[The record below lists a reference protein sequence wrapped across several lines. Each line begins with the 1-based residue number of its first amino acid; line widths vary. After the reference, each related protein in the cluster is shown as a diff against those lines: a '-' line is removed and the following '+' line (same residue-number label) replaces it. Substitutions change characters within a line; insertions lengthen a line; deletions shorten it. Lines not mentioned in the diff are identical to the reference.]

1 MSDISS
7 IKVPEVETPYTVK
20 DPNAVHLSGSNV
32 AAADFMLNLQNNA
45 GGAIKWPSGDMTDLK
60 RGWTAA
66 DGFTG
71 AGIGADIP
79 SIAAMIDAK
88 MSTASPVDVVAD
100 GNMHAVTSNA
110 VYDEVNSIKERLV
123 KTIPANTYASYGAA
137 LTALKAIYD
146 QLTATE
152 KRNAYIVTTGL
163 NIFRNYSGDGRF
175 VDVSFAVA
183 TSRVWLYCIYL
194 PSNNLYHIS
203 ITGTAGVVVTDKT
216 SNAQTGSIDL
226 YTRSR

>member
-88 MSTASPVDVVAD
+88 IKGMVTAIEFTSTTSLNGRGWFVLPKAAQDAD
-100 GNMHAVTSNA
+100 FCWIH
-110 VYDEVNSIKERLV
+110 
-123 KTIPANTYASYGAA
+123 
-137 LTALKAIYD
+137 LTAPTPDLDNYTFKSVPGDTWFGMA
-146 QLTATE
+146 
-152 KRNAYIVTTGL
+152 RNWDGSPLAANSPIAGIV
-163 NIFRNYSGDGRF
+163 
-175 VDVSFAVA
+175 
-183 TSRVWLYCIYL
+183 YCV
-194 PSNNLYHIS
+194 NF
-203 ITGTAGVVVTDKT
+203 
-216 SNAQTGSIDL
+216 
-226 YTRSR
+226 